1 MKIKMKSKR
10 HLSTLLAL
18 ALVLSTMMG
27 TTAFAKESVTCEDAV
42 VDEAEQTTAEARSIV
57 GPDGNT
63 YENLGTATRAYPIEA
78 LLRRTV
84 TTSDGYHIVFYCPNN
99 NKKDLVQG
107 TLTASPVLGGLV
119 EEFPFTNFGNEI
131 RDIDLSNLSNNGPY
145 ILRVK
150 AYVYG
155 TSNKCDVYY
164 RTYQTR

>member
-42 VDEAEQTTAEARSIV
+42 VVEAEQTTAEARSIV

-84 TTSDGYHIVFYCPNN
+84 TTSDGYHIVFTAPIIT
-99 NKKDLVQG
+99 KKIWYRERLRHPPCLEVLWRNFLLQILETKFV
-107 TLTASPVLGGLV
+107 TLTCQICRITDLIYLG
-119 EEFPFTNFGNEI
+119 
-131 RDIDLSNLSNNGPY
+131 
-145 ILRVK
+145 
-150 AYVYG
+150 
-155 TSNKCDVYY
+155 
-164 RTYQTR
+164 